1 MPRIDREI
9 ARLYLPPEPMG
20 PMGPLDLL
28 VQPHEAAEGQAA
40 QWCLTAPQGLTRAL
54 VLELARP
61 ADWSLLGEVWRGVQ
75 TDLAL
80 PAPAIAVSGVDAF
93 QLWFSLAEPV
103 EAALGARVL
112 SALCSRYLPQVRADR
127 LCMWPGSV
135 EASSTAGMDTAC
147 IHAVPQMRMEGQ
159 WSAFVA
165 PDLAPVFEDTPW
177 LDIPPNDEG
186 QAELLS
192 RQQSIPTRDF
202 AQALQQ
208 LGLSAS
214 TGSAPRSGTVTPQP
228 PINAAHT
235 SSDAR
240 AQAQHFLMQ
249 AMHNE
254 HLPMAQ
260 RIEAAKALLQHG
272 AAGT

>member
-9 ARLYLPPEPMG
+9 ARLYLTPEPMG
-20 PMGPLDLL
+20 PLECL
-28 VQPHEAAEGQAA
+28 VQPHEAAEGPAA
-40 QWCLTAPQGLTRAL
+40 HWRLITPPGMTRAL

-61 ADWSLLGEVWRGVQ
+61 ADWALLGEVWRGVQ
-75 TDLAL
+75 ADLAL

-103 EAALGARVL
+103 DAALGTRVL
-112 SALCSRYLPQVRADR
+112 NALCSRYLPQVRSDR
-127 LCMWPGSV
+127 LRLWPGLA
-135 EASSTAGMDTAC
+135 ETSSPVGMDTAC
-147 IHAVPQMRMEGQ
+147 IHAVPQMRIEGQ

-177 LDIPPNDEG
+177 LDIPPSEEG
-186 QAELLS
+186 QADLLS
-192 RQQSIPTRDF
+192 RLQSALPRDF
-202 AQALQQ
+202 EQALQQ
-208 LGLSAS
+208 LGLGAS
-214 TGSAPRSGTVTPQP
+214 TASQADAGTVTAPSTIRAP
-228 PINAAHT
+228 DS
-235 SSDAR
+235 SSDTR
-240 AQAQHFLMQ
+240 DQAQRFLMQ

-272 AAGT
+272 A